1 MIDITLL
8 VGRILLI
15 LLLFL
20 FLFAVMR
27 TGIGLVK
34 GQTRTGERWTLA
46 VESGPKTLRGV
57 KMPITGPLVVGRSP
71 GSDIVINADF
81 VSGRHARFALF
92 SDTLVV
98 EDLGSTNGTL
108 VNGKRITAPVT
119 LEQGSLVSI
128 GDVSMRIG
136 LESTSPFHHKL
147 QNTHNSPGM

>member
-34 GQTRTGERWTLA
+34 GQTRRGERWTVA
-46 VESGPKTLRGV
+46 VERGPRALRGV
-57 KMPITGPLVVGRSP
+57 KMPITGPLIVGRSP
-71 GSDIVINADF
+71 GSDIVIDADY

-108 VNGKRITAPVT
+108 VDGKKIAAPTT
-119 LEQGSLVSI
+119 LEPGSLVSI
-128 GDVSMRIG
+128 GDVTLRIG
-136 LESTSPFHHKL
+136 RS
-147 QNTHNSPGM
+147 

>member
-8 VGRILLI
+8 VGRILLV

-34 GQTRTGERWTLA
+34 GQNRKGERWTVA
-46 VESGPKTLRGV
+46 VERGPRELRGV
-57 KMPITGPLVVGRSP
+57 KMPITGPLIVGRSP
-71 GSDIVINADF
+71 GSDIVINAGY

-92 SDTLVV
+92 SDALAV

-108 VNGKRITAPVT
+108 VEGKRITAPTT
-119 LEQGSLVSI
+119 LEPGSTVVI
-128 GDVSMRIG
+128 GDVTLRIG
-136 LESTSPFHHKL
+136 RS
-147 QNTHNSPGM
+147 

>member
-34 GQTRTGERWTLA
+34 GQTRKGQRWTIA
-46 VESGPKTLRGV
+46 VERGPRELRGV
-57 KMPITGPLVVGRSP
+57 KLPLNGPLVVGRSP
-71 GSDIVINADF
+71 GSDIVINADY

-92 SDTLVV
+92 SDSLVV
-98 EDLGSTNGTL
+98 EDMGSTNGTL
-108 VNGKRITAPVT
+108 VDGKRIVAPVT
-119 LEQGSLVSI
+119 LEPGSLVSI
-128 GDVSMRIG
+128 GDVTMRIG
-136 LESTSPFHHKL
+136 RS
-147 QNTHNSPGM
+147 

>member
-34 GQTRTGERWTLA
+34 GQTKKGERWT
-46 VESGPKTLRGV
+46 VSIERGPRELRGV
-57 KMPITGPLVVGRSP
+57 KMPVTGPLVIGRSP
-71 GSDIVINADF
+71 GSDIVINAGY

-98 EDLGSTNGTL
+98 EDLGSTNGTM
-108 VNGKRITAPVT
+108 VNGTRITAPTT
-119 LEQGSLVSI
+119 LEPGYTVNI
-128 GDVSMRIG
+128 GDVALKIG
-136 LESTSPFHHKL
+136 RS
-147 QNTHNSPGM
+147 

>member
-34 GQTRTGERWTLA
+34 GQTKKGERWTIA
-46 VESGPKTLRGV
+46 VERGPRELRGV
-57 KMPITGPLVVGRSP
+57 KLPITGPLVVGRSP
-71 GSDIVINADF
+71 GSDIVINAGY

-92 SDTLVV
+92 ADTLVV

-108 VNGKRITAPVT
+108 VNGRRITAPTT
-119 LEQGSLVSI
+119 LEVGSQVSI
-128 GDVSMRIG
+128 GDVTMKIG
-136 LESTSPFHHKL
+136 RA
-147 QNTHNSPGM
+147 

>member
-1 MIDITLL
+1 MIDLTLL

-34 GQTRTGERWTLA
+34 GQTRKGERWTIA
-46 VESGPKTLRGV
+46 VEHGPRELRGV
-57 KMPITGPLVVGRSP
+57 KLPLTGPLVVGRSP
-71 GSDIVINADF
+71 GADIVINADY

-98 EDLGSTNGTL
+98 EDMGSTNGTM
-108 VNGKRITAPVT
+108 VDGKRIAAPTT
-119 LEQGSLVSI
+119 LEPGSLVSI
-128 GDVSMRIG
+128 GDVTLRIG
-136 LESTSPFHHKL
+136 RS
-147 QNTHNSPGM
+147 

>member
-20 FLFAVMR
+20 FLFVVMR

-34 GQTRTGERWTLA
+34 GQTRKGERWTVS
-46 VESGPKTLRGV
+46 VERGPRELRGA

-71 GSDIVINADF
+71 GSDIVINAGY

-98 EDLGSTNGTL
+98 EDMGSTNGTL
-108 VNGKRITAPVT
+108 VNGKRISGPTT
-119 LEQGSLVSI
+119 LEPGSTVSI
-128 GDVSMRIG
+128 GDVTLKIG
-136 LESTSPFHHKL
+136 RA
-147 QNTHNSPGM
+147 

>member
-20 FLFAVMR
+20 FLFAAMR

-34 GQTRTGERWTLA
+34 GQTRKGERWTIA
-46 VESGPKTLRGV
+46 VERGPRELRGV
-57 KMPITGPLVVGRSP
+57 KLPLNGPLVVGRSP
-71 GSDIVINADF
+71 GSDIVINADY

-98 EDLGSTNGTL
+98 EDMGSTNGTL
-108 VNGKRITAPVT
+108 VDGKRIAAPTT
-119 LEQGSLVSI
+119 LEPGSLVSI
-128 GDVSMRIG
+128 GDVTLRIG
-136 LESTSPFHHKL
+136 RS
-147 QNTHNSPGM
+147 

>member
-20 FLFAVMR
+20 FLFAVLR

-34 GQTRTGERWTLA
+34 GQTRKGERWTIA
-46 VESGPKTLRGV
+46 VERGPRELRGV
-57 KMPITGPLVVGRSP
+57 KLPLNGPLVVGRSP
-71 GSDIVINADF
+71 GADIVINADY

-98 EDLGSTNGTL
+98 EDMGSTNGTL
-108 VNGKRITAPVT
+108 VDGKRIAAPAT
-119 LEQGSLVSI
+119 LEPGSLVSI
-128 GDVSMRIG
+128 GDVTLRIG
-136 LESTSPFHHKL
+136 RS
-147 QNTHNSPGM
+147 